1 MIKKHLTCRTWTTSY
16 GERVVARLD
25 PDIEFKNVEG
35 ISISK
40 NAFYTEPGEIAIDS
54 LGSKRKVTPDRHYLI
69 GEIADTLYEYEQLGY
84 TPEELKEMIDRLK
97 VYEAR
102 DSAQKMIL
110 ITTGRQ
116 NGKTTLQ
123 RAMYEY
129 MMNDVDITR
138 QLCEWHKHNPYIC
151 NLNEFEIEKV
161 IFNDPATIVFWSDGT
176 KTVVKTQNGEK
187 FDPEKGLAMTI
198 AKKAFGNKGNYYN
211 HIKKWTDKYR
221 EERTVKTDEL
231 CTRCKWSFT
240 GDECKSHRHC
250 TDCGHRDKYGRCLCL
265 TVRSFD
271 ACPYFEEATAE

>member
-1 MIKKHLTCRTWTTSY
+1 MNYAFVHGLGRDGFAYLENDRGVKVPVRILEITSDSRFDGGTQYKCEEVYLCPRENPNIKKTPPL
-16 GERVVARLD
+16 A
-25 PDIEFKNVEG
+25 INV
-35 ISISK
+35 
-40 NAFYTEPGEIAIDS
+40 T
-54 LGSKRKVTPDRHYLI
+54 
-69 GEIADTLYEYEQLGY
+69 
-84 TPEELKEMIDRLK
+84 
-97 VYEAR
+97 
-102 DSAQKMIL
+102 
-110 ITTGRQ
+110 
-116 NGKTTLQ
+116 
-123 RAMYEY
+123 
-129 MMNDVDITR
+129 
-138 QLCEWHKHNPYIC
+138 
-151 NLNEFEIEKV
+151 IEKV

-187 FDPEKGLAMTI
+187 FDPEKGLAMAI

-271 ACPYFEEATAE
+271 SCPYFKEATAE